1 MKINLL
7 DLKAQYR
14 TIEDEVNKVIKEV
27 LESTHF
33 IMGPNVK
40 KLEEEIAEYT
50 GVKYGIGVANGTD
63 ALMLTLRALGIGEGD
78 EVITTPFT
86 FFASAETTSVVG
98 ATPVFADIEKD
109 TLCIDPE
116 SIEKNI
122 NSKTKAIIPVHIFGQ
137 MCDMDRIMEI
147 ANKHNLIVIEDACQA
162 IGAEYKGKRAGSIGH
177 VGCYSFFPTKNLGGY
192 GDGGMIVTSDKELAD
207 KIKLLR
213 VHGSKVKYHHEAIGY
228 NSRLDEMQAAI
239 LRVKLKYIDK
249 WNNSRYEHAHIYNE
263 LLKDLDIVLPTEREA
278 CKHVYHLYTIQSTRR
293 DEIIEC
299 LKENEIASGIYYP
312 IPVHLQEVYKH
323 LGYKQGDIPNA
334 EDACTKTFA
343 LPLYPEMTREQQE
356 YVVTKIKDFFENK

>member
-7 DLKAQYR
+7 DLKAQYD
-14 TIEDEVNKVIKEV
+14 TIEHEINKVVKEV

-40 KLEEEIAEYT
+40 KLEAEIAEYT
-50 GVKYGIGVANGTD
+50 GTKYGIGVANGTD
-63 ALMLTLRALGIGEGD
+63 ALMLTLKALGIGEGD

-109 TLCIDPE
+109 TLCIDCD

-122 NSKTKAIIPVHIFGQ
+122 TKKTKAIIPVHIFGQ

-147 ANKHNLIVIEDACQA
+147 AEKHNLVVIEDACQA
-162 IGAEYKGKRAGSIGH
+162 IGAQYKGKKAGSIGH

-192 GDGGMIVTSDKELAD
+192 GDGGMIVTNDDELAE

-213 VHGSKVKYHHEAIGY
+213 VHGSKVKYHHEVIGH
-228 NSRLDEMQAAI
+228 NSRLDEIQAAI
-239 LRVKLKYIDK
+239 LRVKLNYIDK
-249 WNNSRYEHAHIYNE
+249 WNDARKEHAHIYNE
-263 LLKDLDIVLPTEREA
+263 LLKDVDVQLPTEREN
-278 CKHVYHLYTIQSTRR
+278 CKHVYHLYTIQSLKR
-293 DEIIEC
+293 DELAAY
-299 LKENEIASGIYYP
+299 LKENGIATGIYYP
-312 IPVHLQEVYKH
+312 IPVHFQKVYEY
-323 LGYKQGDIPNA
+323 LNYKKGDLKNA
-334 EDACTKTFA
+334 EDACEKTFA
-343 LPLYPEMTREQQE
+343 LPLYPEMTKEQQE
-356 YVVTKIKDFFENK
+356 YVVSKIKEFFER